1 MNKFTEEE
9 LNKIKDVLDLEE
21 KSKKKLQFNK
31 KIVMIIVVMNI
42 LFTATIV
49 FLYYKTGSEPSTL
62 IERWFKFTGTELVAL
77 AGIKSFDTI
86 KEIIKE
92 WKGEE

>member
-1 MNKFTEEE
+1 MDKLTEKE
-9 LNKIKDVLDLEE
+9 LKRFKEVLDLEE
-21 KSKKKLQFNK
+21 KSKKKVQFNK
-31 KIVMIIVVMNI
+31 KIVTLIVVMNI

-77 AGIKSFDTI
+77 AGIKGVDTI
-86 KEIIKE
+86 KEMIEI
-92 WKGEE
+92 WKGE